1 MNSETNK
8 RLAIIN
14 NGPYKNR
21 ACLILEEVNYVNT
34 DRLKWFRILLD
45 NKVLLMANKNIK
57 FI

>member
-14 NGPYKNR
+14 NGPYKNK
-21 ACLILEEVNYVNT
+21 ACLILEEVNCVTT
-34 DRLKWFRILLD
+34 DHLKWFRILLD
-45 NKVLLMANKNIK
+45 NKVLLMSNKNIK